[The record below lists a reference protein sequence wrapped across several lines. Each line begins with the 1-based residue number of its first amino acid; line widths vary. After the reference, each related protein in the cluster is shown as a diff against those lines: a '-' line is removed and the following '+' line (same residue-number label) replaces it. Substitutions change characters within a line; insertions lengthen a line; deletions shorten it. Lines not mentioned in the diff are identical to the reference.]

1 MPVCDFAVRYE
12 IELPGSSPEQVAELV
27 RDQLL
32 NQDAPLV
39 LDILPMRYD
48 EAMGESVSS
57 DVEGWQAR
65 FKGGDAPVELVP
77 WEDVPL

>member
-39 LDILPMRYD
+39 LDILRC
-48 EAMGESVSS
+48 AMT
-57 DVEGWQAR
+57 
-65 FKGGDAPVELVP
+65 KP
-77 WEDVPL
+77 WENRSHPTSKDGKRGSRVVTLQSSLFRGRTCRC